1 MIKRAAHR
9 ASTRTIVA
17 ADSSKFGVKAFG
29 KVCELKEI
37 SILVTDSGIDKS
49 YREHFYKAGID
60 LRVTK

>member
-1 MIKRAAHR
+1 
-9 ASTRTIVA
+9 
-17 ADSSKFGVKAFG
+17 VKAFG

-49 YREHFYKAGID
+49 YKEYFRKAGID

>member
-1 MIKRAAHR
+1 
-9 ASTRTIVA
+9 
-17 ADSSKFGVKAFG
+17 VKAFG

-49 YREHFYKAGID
+49 YKEHFRKAGID